1 MNLMADIAF
10 STKNSFADRAWQSV
24 ARFLLGGIGLALV
37 TLLSSRFELRSGVT
51 SLFYLTVV
59 AVVSLTGDFVSSAG
73 IAITA
78 ILCLRYFITL
88 PPSTPEIGRPLEIA
102 AVVSYFATATIVTR
116 LISKMHKSLA
126 GNRVL
131 RDRLQTTID
140 TIPTMVACTKPDGS
154 TEFHNKRWQ
163 EFLGSEEMDTWN
175 SVHSDD
181 RPGLEKGWRQ
191 AIATGEPF
199 EAEARWRRRDGEFVW
214 MLARAVPE
222 RDDQTGRIIRWY
234 ATLTDIED
242 RKRTEKAF
250 EEIKK
255 SEVRLRTI
263 IDTIPAMVWCSLPD
277 GFAEFHNQRWLDYTG
292 LSDEEGRGW
301 GWRAAFHPEDSQ
313 AAVDDWRDITAS
325 KRPSEGERLIRRFDG
340 EYRRYMYRAEPLMDD
355 QGNVVRWYGTIT
367 DIEDRKRAEDSLR
380 SSEQN
385 FRRIVNSIPGYVCAL
400 TASGEIEFVNNQVLE
415 YFGKTLDELKN
426 WAASDTVYPD
436 DLPEVIATWRT
447 SIETGQPTDVELRL
461 RRADG
466 IYRWFLLRRLPQ
478 RDSQGQVVRWYTMHT
493 DIEDRKQA
501 EDNIRRS
508 ETELRQIL
516 EFAPQYV
523 TVLAPDR
530 DRTPLYANQM
540 VLDYLGFTLEE
551 WRSSDRH
558 NYFHSDD
565 WERLAR
571 ETQSKFLSGLP
582 HEFEVRIRRKDGKY
596 RWFLTRWNSLKDE
609 QGRVTRWY
617 SATFD
622 IDDLKQAQQR
632 LQNENIALREEVD
645 HASMFEEIVG
655 SSLALRGV
663 LSQVAKVAP
672 TESTVLILGETGT
685 GKELI
690 ARAIHNRSNRPTGAF
705 VRVNCAAI
713 PQSLIA
719 SELFGHEKG
728 AFTGATQRRLGR
740 FELAHEGTIFL
751 DEVGELPAETQISLL
766 RVLQEREFERVGG
779 SQPITV
785 DVRVI
790 AATNRN
796 LVATVDAGSFRQDLF
811 YRLNV
816 FPITVPPLRERS
828 DDIRLLVEYLIERYA
843 KKAGKRITS
852 ITKRTLELLQAYDW
866 PGNVRELQN
875 VVERAIVL
883 CEGDTFSVDESWLKY
898 ELPHEQRPATELQRG
913 LVRLDASREKE
924 LIETALV
931 ECKGRIAGP
940 GGAAEK
946 LGIPRSTLESKIRTL
961 RINKHLFKAQSA

>member
-1 MNLMADIAF
+1 MSWMADIAF
-10 STKNSFADRAWQSV
+10 STKNSFADRVRHSA
-24 ARFLLGGIGLALV
+24 ARFLLGDIWLALV
-37 TLLSSRFELRSGVT
+37 TLLSSRFELHRGAV

-59 AVVSLTGDFVSSAG
+59 AVASLTGDFVSSAG

-214 MLARAVPE
+214 MHARAVAE
-222 RDDQTGRIIRWY
+222 RDQTGRIIRWY

-596 RWFLTRWNSLKDE
+596 RWFLTRWNPLKDE

-622 IDDLKQAQQR
+622 IDELKQAQQR
-632 LQNENIALREEVD
+632 LQNENIALREEID

-655 SSLALRGV
+655 SSAALRGV

-690 ARAIHNRSNRPTGAF
+690 ARAIHNRSNRPTRAF

-796 LVATVDAGSFRQDLF
+796 LVAAVDAGSFRQDLF

-852 ITKRTLELLQAYDW
+852 ITKRTLELFQAYDW

-898 ELPHEQRPATELQRG
+898 ELPHEQRPSTELQRG

-961 RINKHLFKAQSA
+961 GINKHLFKAQSA

>member
-10 STKNSFADRAWQSV
+10 STKNSFADRVRQSV

-37 TLLSSRFELRSGVT
+37 TLLSSRFELRSGVA

-102 AVVSYFATATIVTR
+102 AVVSFFATATIVTH

-140 TIPTMVACTKPDGS
+140 TIPTMVACSKPDGS

-214 MLARAVPE
+214 MHARAVPE
-222 RDDQTGRIIRWY
+222 RDQTGRIIRWY

-478 RDSQGQVVRWYTMHT
+478 RDTQGQVVRWYTMHT

-582 HEFEVRIRRKDGKY
+582 HEFEVRIRRKDGEY

-632 LQNENIALREEVD
+632 LQNENIALREEID

-655 SSLALRGV
+655 SSAALHGV

-672 TESTVLILGETGT
+672 TESTVLIFGETGT

-690 ARAIHNRSNRPTGAF
+690 ARAIHNRSNRPTRAF

-740 FELAHEGTIFL
+740 FELAHDGTIFL

-898 ELPHEQRPATELQRG
+898 ELPQEQRPAAGVERG

-924 LIETALV
+924 LIETALA

-961 RINKHLFKAQSA
+961 GINKHLFKAQSA

>member
-1 MNLMADIAF
+1 MLF
-10 STKNSFADRAWQSV
+10 
-24 ARFLLGGIGLALV
+24 
-37 TLLSSRFELRSGVT
+37 RS
-51 SLFYLTVV
+51 
-59 AVVSLTGDFVSSAG
+59 
-73 IAITA
+73 
-78 ILCLRYFITL
+78 
-88 PPSTPEIGRPLEIA
+88 
-102 AVVSYFATATIVTR
+102 TIVTH
-116 LISKMHKSLA
+116 LISKIHKSLA

-140 TIPTMVACTKPDGS
+140 TIPTMVVCTKPDGS

-163 EFLGSEEMDTWN
+163 EFLGSEEMNSWN

-181 RPGLEKGWRQ
+181 RPGLEKDRRQ

-199 EAEARWRRRDGEFVW
+199 EAEARWRRCDGEFVW
-214 MLARAVPE
+214 LLARAVPE
-222 RDDQTGRIIRWY
+222 RDESGRIIRWY
-234 ATLTDIED
+234 VTLTDIED

-250 EEIKK
+250 EEINK

-436 DLPEVIATWRT
+436 DLPDVIATWRT

-540 VLDYLGFTLEE
+540 VLDYSNSCALIG
-551 WRSSDRH
+551 
-558 NYFHSDD
+558 
-565 WERLAR
+565 
-571 ETQSKFLSGLP
+571 QS
-582 HEFEVRIRRKDGKY
+582 
-596 RWFLTRWNSLKDE
+596 W
-609 QGRVTRWY
+609 
-617 SATFD
+617 
-622 IDDLKQAQQR
+622 
-632 LQNENIALREEVD
+632 
-645 HASMFEEIVG
+645 
-655 SSLALRGV
+655 
-663 LSQVAKVAP
+663 
-672 TESTVLILGETGT
+672 
-685 GKELI
+685 
-690 ARAIHNRSNRPTGAF
+690 
-705 VRVNCAAI
+705 
-713 PQSLIA
+713 
-719 SELFGHEKG
+719 
-728 AFTGATQRRLGR
+728 
-740 FELAHEGTIFL
+740 
-751 DEVGELPAETQISLL
+751 
-766 RVLQEREFERVGG
+766 G
-779 SQPITV
+779 SQ
-785 DVRVI
+785 
-790 AATNRN
+790 
-796 LVATVDAGSFRQDLF
+796 
-811 YRLNV
+811 
-816 FPITVPPLRERS
+816 
-828 DDIRLLVEYLIERYA
+828 
-843 KKAGKRITS
+843 
-852 ITKRTLELLQAYDW
+852 
-866 PGNVRELQN
+866 
-875 VVERAIVL
+875 
-883 CEGDTFSVDESWLKY
+883 
-898 ELPHEQRPATELQRG
+898 
-913 LVRLDASREKE
+913 
-924 LIETALV
+924 
-931 ECKGRIAGP
+931 
-940 GGAAEK
+940 
-946 LGIPRSTLESKIRTL
+946 
-961 RINKHLFKAQSA
+961 